1 MTAQSAHA
9 VPDVPYVESQTW
21 SNWSQL
27 ATSTPAYTMRPRT
40 EDEVAEC
47 IRFAIHNDLPVRPVG
62 TGHSWTG
69 LCSTNG
75 VQIDVSALT
84 GVRVVDRER
93 KLVAVKAGTTIWD
106 LGEALWDEGF
116 SLKNQ
121 GDIDVQTVA
130 GALSTG
136 THGSGID
143 LGILASSVRRV
154 RLVDGLGNVVEITEA
169 DPDSLRAAQVSLG
182 MLGIIVEVD
191 LEVVDRYYLEEEVTY
206 PTWKEL
212 LDGWDRD
219 VADNR
224 HSSWFWFPDDTSP
237 PLYQLA
243 VPEGVSVVDRA
254 HLRRINVAEGPA
266 RQLDVDRRV
275 DRNYRIYHGEFTGPY
290 YEFEIFVPAEHARE
304 AMVRIRQIVQTT
316 RPWEKFPVQ
325 PRWVKGDDAFLSPAY
340 KVDSV
345 GISVSGNAS
354 TDYNDYFREVYAT
367 LKEFGPRMHWGKV
380 HFLRRDDLDEMYPE
394 LGKFN
399 LARHR
404 FDPNGLFL
412 NNYTRTLFG

>member
-1 MTAQSAHA
+1 MRFEWFGGLSPALRAVVLGVSSTHQPFGALATLGQASSHHREIRMTAQSARA

-27 ATSTPAYTMRPRT
+27 ATSTPAYTMTPRT
-40 EDEVAEC
+40 EGEVAEC
-47 IRFAIHNDLPVRPVG
+47 IRFAIDNDLPVRPVG

-84 GVRVVDRER
+84 GVRVVDRGR

-169 DPDSLRAAQVSLG
+169 DP
-182 MLGIIVEVD
+182 
-191 LEVVDRYYLEEEVTY
+191 
-206 PTWKEL
+206 
-212 LDGWDRD
+212 
-219 VADNR
+219 
-224 HSSWFWFPDDTSP
+224 
-237 PLYQLA
+237 
-243 VPEGVSVVDRA
+243 
-254 HLRRINVAEGPA
+254 
-266 RQLDVDRRV
+266 
-275 DRNYRIYHGEFTGPY
+275 
-290 YEFEIFVPAEHARE
+290 
-304 AMVRIRQIVQTT
+304 
-316 RPWEKFPVQ
+316 
-325 PRWVKGDDAFLSPAY
+325 
-340 KVDSV
+340 
-345 GISVSGNAS
+345 
-354 TDYNDYFREVYAT
+354 
-367 LKEFGPRMHWGKV
+367 
-380 HFLRRDDLDEMYPE
+380 
-394 LGKFN
+394 
-399 LARHR
+399 
-404 FDPNGLFL
+404 
-412 NNYTRTLFG
+412 